1 MRWDEYFRKRSND
14 SRRGGYGLRPNRP
27 YALPE
32 KTPDA
37 GRPFM
42 ADIKTSGTSARP
54 TKLSEIR
61 QPARETA
68 PVCSLPLW
76 GRGGASHEKTNT
88 FFMGTRSGVNR
99 GAHGIIQ

>member
-1 MRWDEYFRKRSND
+1 MTIND

-88 FFMGTRSGVNR
+88 SFMGTRSGVNR